1 MASPAYDAKYRKY
14 DDAPGRVVP
23 CPLLSPDPSNA
34 TLAADRCEGSLVVG
48 DEQYEPWGTP
58 HGGVIAEL
66 AERCMAGQSI
76 LAAGLDFDA
85 RPVTS
90 SCQFRRRWRRG
101 GQLHWSPTVIATAD
115 IERAGGKLCFVQ
127 ARLSMADD
135 VVTETTGTFLALP
148 RMDGWDG
155 TEEERVRAYLI
166 DLPAPASLQLP
177 VHRPGW
183 SAGRIEGYFESP
195 PASLHVALDEAMA
208 AAANTVRGDAHGDE
222 IPEDFLLADMD
233 LTLIGGGSAMDD
245 GIEYESTIRRG
256 GNGRDGFATARL
268 VLKGR
273 VLAYSRGRAVFLHG
287 GPSGRP
293 PVD

>member
-14 DDAPGRVVP
+14 DDAPGRVIP

-34 TLAADRCEGSLVVG
+34 TLAADRCEGSLIVG

-66 AERCMAGQSI
+66 AERCMASQAI
-76 LAAGLDFDA
+76 LASGLHFDV
-85 RPVTS
+85 RTITS
-90 SCQFRRRWRRG
+90 SFQFRRRWTRG
-101 GQLHWSPTVIATAD
+101 EKLRWSTTVIATTGV
-115 IERAGGKLCFVQ
+115 ERAGAKLCSVE
-127 ARLSMADD
+127 ARFSMADD
-135 VVTETTGTFLALP
+135 FVTEATGTFLALP
-148 RMDGWDG
+148 RAEGWNG
-155 TEEERVRAYLI
+155 TEEERVRAVLA
-166 DLPAPASLQLP
+166 DLPAPTSLRLP

-222 IPEDFLLADMD
+222 LAEDFLLADMD
-233 LTLIGGGSAMDD
+233 VTLIGGGSATDD

-256 GNGRDGFATARL
+256 RNGKDGFTTARL
-268 VLKGR
+268 LLEGR
-273 VLAYSRGRAVFLHG
+273 VLAYSRGRAVFLH
-287 GPSGRP
+287 RR
-293 PVD
+293 